1 MSEMRRVTAI
11 CNGTAIDHIP
21 SGHALQVL
29 KMLRLDVGR
38 SNPISMVMNVPS
50 GKMGR
55 KDVLKIED
63 RELNQEELDRLALI
77 APKASVAII
86 RNYHV
91 AEKRTIELGTELI
104 NIVRCSFSNC
114 ITQSPREPLQH
125 KLKIISAEP
134 IKIRC
139 FYCGKN
145 QNIDEIVDY
154 II

>member
-1 MSEMRRVTAI
+1 MSEIRRVTAI

-21 SGHALQVL
+21 SAHALQVL

-114 ITQSPREPLQH
+114 ITQSPREPLPH

-134 IKIRC
+134 MKIRC

>member
-1 MSEMRRVTAI
+1 MRRVTAI

-114 ITQSPREPLQH
+114 ITKNPREPLPH

-134 IKIRC
+134 LQIRC

>member
-29 KMLRLDVGR
+29 RMLRLDVGR
-38 SNPISMVMNVPS
+38 SNPISMVMNVPR
-50 GKMGR
+50 GNMGR

-114 ITQSPREPLQH
+114 ITQNPREPLPH

-134 IKIRC
+134 MEIRC
-139 FYCGKN
+139 SYCGKN
-145 QNIDEIVDY
+145 QDINEIVDY

>member
-1 MSEMRRVTAI
+1 
-11 CNGTAIDHIP
+11 
-21 SGHALQVL
+21 
-29 KMLRLDVGR
+29 MLRLDVGR

-114 ITQSPREPLQH
+114 ITQSPREPLPH

-134 IKIRC
+134 MKIRC

>member
-29 KMLRLDVGR
+29 KMLRLDTGR
-38 SNPISMVMNVPS
+38 SNPISMGMNVPS

-91 AEKRTIELGTELI
+91 AEKRNIELGSELI

-114 ITQSPREPLQH
+114 ITQNSREPLPH
-125 KLKIISAEP
+125 KIKIISADP
-134 IKIRC
+134 LVLRC
-139 FYCGKN
+139 SYCGKN
-145 QNIDEIVDY
+145 QDIDQIVDF

>member
-1 MSEMRRVTAI
+1 MSEIRRVTAI
-11 CNGTAIDHIP
+11 CIGTAIDHIP

-29 KMLRLDVGR
+29 RMLRLDVGR

-50 GKMGR
+50 GKLGR

-91 AEKRTIELGTELI
+91 AEKRTIELGPELI

-114 ITQSPREPLQH
+114 ITQNTREPLPH

-134 IKIRC
+134 MEIRC
-139 FYCGKN
+139 SYCGKN
-145 QNIDEIVDY
+145 QDINEIVDF

>member
-38 SNPISMVMNVPS
+38 SNTISMVMNVTS
-50 GKMGR
+50 EKMGR
-55 KDVLKIED
+55 KDVLKNED

-91 AEKRTIELGTELI
+91 AEKRTIELGSELI

-114 ITQSPREPLQH
+114 ITQNSREPLPH

-134 IKIRC
+134 MEIRC
-139 FYCGKN
+139 SYCGKN
-145 QNIDEIVDY
+145 QDINEIVEF

>member
-29 KMLRLDVGR
+29 KMLRLDTGR

-91 AEKRTIELGTELI
+91 AEKRNIELGSELI

-114 ITQSPREPLQH
+114 ITQNSRAPLPH
-125 KLKIISAEP
+125 KIKIISVDP
-134 IKIRC
+134 LVLRC
-139 FYCGKN
+139 SYCGKN
-145 QNIDEIVDY
+145 QDIDQIVDF

>member
-1 MSEMRRVTAI
+1 
-11 CNGTAIDHIP
+11 
-21 SGHALQVL
+21 
-29 KMLRLDVGR
+29 
-38 SNPISMVMNVPS
+38 MNVPS

-114 ITQSPREPLQH
+114 ITQNPREPLPH

-134 IKIRC
+134 MKIRC

>member
-1 MSEMRRVTAI
+1 MRKMRRVTAI

-114 ITQSPREPLQH
+114 ITKNPREPLPH

-134 IKIRC
+134 MKIRC

>member
-29 KMLRLDVGR
+29 KMLSLDVGR
-38 SNPISMVMNVPS
+38 SKPNSMVMNAPS

-91 AEKRTIELGTELI
+91 AEKRTIELGSELI

-114 ITQSPREPLQH
+114 ITKNSREPLPH

-134 IKIRC
+134 MEIRC
-139 FYCGKN
+139 SYCGKN
-145 QNIDEIVDY
+145 QDINEIVDF

>member
-114 ITQSPREPLQH
+114 ITHNPREPLTN
-125 KLKIISAEP
+125 KIKIISAEP
-134 IKIRC
+134 MKIRC